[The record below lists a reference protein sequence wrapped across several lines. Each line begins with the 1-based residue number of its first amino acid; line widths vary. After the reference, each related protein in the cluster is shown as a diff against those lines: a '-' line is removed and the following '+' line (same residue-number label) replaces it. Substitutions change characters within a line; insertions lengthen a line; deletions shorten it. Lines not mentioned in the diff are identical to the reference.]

1 MLRVTCEDLG
11 VEGCDFEAEGDK
23 ARRVEDE
30 MYEHIRAEHPEL
42 LSGLDWKQH
51 TAFEHRVRDAIQ
63 SH

>member
-1 MLRVTCEDLG
+1 MSPVRTWASRTAKFA
-11 VEGCDFEAEGDK
+11 VEGEK

-30 MYEHIRAEHPEL
+30 MFDHIRAEHPEL